1 MAKGEIVNFLI
12 QKDVN
17 CYDDYIA
24 YLTEPLLCTRQR
36 NCVLFLR
43 IIFSWNG
50 LKSVYLRY
58 KLKEILFCS
67 FLYFYN

>member
-1 MAKGEIVNFLI
+1 MGWVVYPSHRKQASHVAKGEIVNFLI

-17 CYDDYIA
+17 SCDDYIA

-43 IIFSWNG
+43 IFFFFPGMG
-50 LKSVYLRY
+50 LS
-58 KLKEILFCS
+58 
-67 FLYFYN
+67 LYI